1 MLSLVVIETLTAEG
15 TKSAPRQTP
24 DTSDNSRKIG
34 LPGVQQS
41 SELDFDRLKA
51 KADDAKKSNQVP
63 EAIDLFNQL
72 LRIKPRWAE
81 GWWYLGTLYY
91 ESDQYAS
98 GVSAFERLVALEPK
112 NSWGWAM
119 LGLCEYQTKEYVASL
134 EHLAKGRSLGLG
146 DNQEL
151 ARVVRYHQAILL
163 TRVKRFEAAQTLLNG
178 FAVEHRESDSILD
191 GLGMAVLRIAG
202 PIESLTSEEREMIRQ
217 FGKAA
222 FLAGERKMSESRK
235 LYDELEARYQG
246 RPNVAYAYGML
257 LLKQRESQ
265 RAVTYFQKELE
276 RNPKHVPAMLQI
288 VFQGIN
294 AGKFEEGL
302 QDAKQAVEIEPD
314 NFAAYYAL
322 GRIYLELNEVSKA
335 VISLEKAAS
344 LAPYSSNV
352 QFVLARAY
360 TRAKRPA
367 EAARARLSL
376 PGWRLWIRNGV
387 AKQLAQTRLMKTWTS
402 RDYPAIHRPRYS

>member
-1 MLSLVVIETLTAEG
+1 MRVLWCLMLSLVVIETLTAEG

-191 GLGMAVLRIAG
+191 GLGMA
-202 PIESLTSEEREMIRQ
+202 SLTYRWPDRE
-217 FGKAA
+217 F
-222 FLAGERKMSESRK
+222 
-235 LYDELEARYQG
+235 D
-246 RPNVAYAYGML
+246 
-257 LLKQRESQ
+257 
-265 RAVTYFQKELE
+265 
-276 RNPKHVPAMLQI
+276 
-288 VFQGIN
+288 
-294 AGKFEEGL
+294 
-302 QDAKQAVEIEPD
+302 
-314 NFAAYYAL
+314 L
-322 GRIYLELNEVSKA
+322 GRARDDSGNLVKLLSWRE
-335 VISLEKAAS
+335 
-344 LAPYSSNV
+344 NV
-352 QFVLARAY
+352 RCPNRANC
-360 TRAKRPA
+360 TTNWKLDIRADRMSPM
-367 EAARARLSL
+367 
-376 PGWRLWIRNGV
+376 
-387 AKQLAQTRLMKTWTS
+387 LMAC
-402 RDYPAIHRPRYS
+402 YF